1 MENDKKDRV
10 MMQRYLIA
18 IHLSAIVLLASP
30 AVQAQTLDLLQA
42 YEAAAK
48 NDSTFAAARASLTAA
63 RERSIQ
69 GDALTRPTV
78 GVSAAANLNND
89 ASKVEGFP
97 QASQSYRSAQAGL
110 NATLPLW
117 RPANRAQQAQ
127 AKLGEDI
134 ANVQFRNAQ
143 QDLILRTAQA
153 YFDVL
158 AAQDNLESITAQK
171 KAATEQLAQAKRE
184 FEVGTKTIVDTHEAQ
199 ARFDLIVAQEAV
211 AQGDVIIRRS
221 ALAQVIGQT
230 PASLASLMGKPNL
243 QGPTPTGIDEWIG
256 IAEKGNPGVAINEY
270 NAQIARLEIERN
282 KAERGPVIDLVGSAG
297 ASTATGGLQTGDL
310 NNRGRTAAIGV
321 QLSMPLYA
329 GGALD
334 SKVREAIA
342 NEEKA
347 RFDLET
353 ARRSANQGARQA
365 YLGVTYGLAQVKA
378 LEAAEI
384 SANSQLNSTRLGY
397 QVGVRINLEVLNAQ
411 QQLANTKK
419 DLAKARYDTLLASLR
434 LKSAAGQLSEED
446 AKAVNAYLT
455 K

>member
-1 MENDKKDRV
+1 MK
-10 MMQRYLIA
+10 QCSLA
-18 IHLSAIVLLASP
+18 ALSISAMLLASP
-30 AVQAQTLDLLQA
+30 AVHAQTLDLLQA

-48 NDSTFAAARASLTAA
+48 NDTTFAAARASLTAA

-78 GVSAAANLNND
+78 GVTAAANLNND

-97 QASQSYRSAQAGL
+97 QATQSYNSAQAGI
-110 NATLPLW
+110 NVTQPLW
-117 RPANRAQQAQ
+117 RPANTAQKAQ
-127 AKLGEDI
+127 AKLGEDV
-134 ANVQFRNAQ
+134 ATAQFRNAQ
-143 QDLILRTAQA
+143 QDLILRTSQA

-158 AAQDNLESITAQK
+158 AAQDNLESILAQK
-171 KAATEQLAQAKRE
+171 KAATESLAQAKRE

-199 ARFDLIVAQEAV
+199 ARYDLIVAQEAV
-211 AQGDVIIRRS
+211 AEGDVSIRRS
-221 ALAQVIGQT
+221 ALAQITGVS
-230 PASLASLMGKPNL
+230 PAALANLMAKPNL
-243 QGPTPTGIDEWIG
+243 QGPTPTNMEEWIG
-256 IAEKGNPGVAINEY
+256 IAEKGNPSVTINEY
-270 NAQIARLEIERN
+270 NAQIASLEIDRN
-282 KAERGPVIDLVGSAG
+282 KAERGPAVDLVGSAG
-297 ASTATGGLQTGDL
+297 YQTASGGLQTGDL

-334 SKVREAIA
+334 SRVREAVA

-347 RFDLET
+347 RFDLQT
-353 ARRSANQGARQA
+353 ARRGANQGAREA
-365 YLGVTYGLAQVKA
+365 YLGVTYGLAQVRA

-419 DLAKARYDTLLASLR
+419 DLSKARYDTLLASMR
-434 LKSAAGQLSEED
+434 LKSAAGQLNEED
-446 AKAVNAYLT
+446 VKAVNAYLV